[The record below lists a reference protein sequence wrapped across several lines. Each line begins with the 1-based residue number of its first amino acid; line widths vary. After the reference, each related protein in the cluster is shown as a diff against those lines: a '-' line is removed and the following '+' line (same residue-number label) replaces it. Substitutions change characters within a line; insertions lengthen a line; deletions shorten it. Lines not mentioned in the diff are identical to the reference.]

1 MTPTYSCQRFG
12 LLQDQAQVGC
22 VAVSAFGT
30 RGEDTEAMLATSFSA
45 RVAFGTAIDATPTKA
60 SRRMNQI
67 KLLARMIIY
76 LQRRNTEPAG
86 LAKKHIPV
94 QKKGVQP
101 EDTCGFRI
109 VAIGRTS

>member
-1 MTPTYSCQRFG
+1 
-12 LLQDQAQVGC
+12 
-22 VAVSAFGT
+22 
-30 RGEDTEAMLATSFSA
+30 MLATSFSA

-86 LAKKHIPV
+86 LAKKHIPI
-94 QKKGVQP
+94 QKRGFSPRIRVVFQLSQLGLPP
-101 EDTCGFRI
+101 EHDPTQHLHW
-109 VAIGRTS
+109 